1 MKGNNFF
8 WGMLLVLIGV
18 MALTNNIL
26 GFRIFDMESL
36 WPCFVL
42 IPGLCFEFGYFSN
55 RRNPGV
61 LVPGGILTT
70 LGLLFFF
77 ETLTRWNF
85 SEYTWPIY
93 PLAVAVGLFQ
103 LYLFGERNRGLLV
116 PVGILTAV
124 SVISFISII
133 YGNLVDFLGASIVI
147 PVILILFGIWIIFNG
162 IKKNR

>member
-1 MKGNNFF
+1 MKRNNFF

-18 MALTNNIL
+18 MALSNNVL
-26 GFRIFDMESL
+26 GFRIFDMASL

-42 IPGLCFEFGYFSN
+42 IPGLSFEFSYFTT

-70 LGLLFFF
+70 LGGLFLF

-93 PLAVAVGLFQ
+93 PLAVAIGLFQ
-103 LYLFGERNRGLLV
+103 LYLFGGRNRGLLV
-116 PVGILTAV
+116 PVGILSAV
-124 SVISFISII
+124 SVISLISMI
-133 YGNLVDFLGASIVI
+133 YGNLVDFVGATIVI
-147 PVILILFGIWIIFNG
+147 PVILILFGIWIIFKG
-162 IKKNR
+162 INK